1 MATHKGSSGV
11 VKIIASALGEGTE
24 TPAVV
29 GEIRSFS
36 IDETADTVEDTVMGD
51 SVKTYLPSLKDATLT
66 IDALWDDADAQQLA
80 LDTAATIN
88 WEIHPTG
95 TGTGEKY
102 YDGEGVVT
110 SKTISASY
118 DGLVEASFSIQCV
131 GAIAES
137 TN

>member
-11 VKIIASALGEGTE
+11 IKIAANGGSVA
-24 TPAVV
+24 AV
-29 GEIRSFS
+29 GEVRSYS
-36 IDETADTVEDTVMGD
+36 IDETADTIEDTVMGD
-51 SVKTYLPSLKDATLT
+51 SVKSYLASLTDATLT
-66 IDALWDDADAQQLA
+66 IDALWDDADAQQLI
-80 LDTAATIN
+80 LDTSVDID

-102 YDGEGVVT
+102 YSGGGVVT

-118 DGLVEASFSIQCV
+118 DGLVEASFAVQVS
-131 GAIAES
+131 GAVTEA